1 MMLSEELMRSKMLN
15 TAWPGSGGCKVKG
28 SLRFLMREKQVI
40 YQQIAQIYKGSGTP
54 WSSKPDGKMGV
65 QVRQGRRLD
74 HS

>member
-40 YQQIAQIYKGSGTP
+40 YQQIA
-54 WSSKPDGKMGV
+54 
-65 QVRQGRRLD
+65 
-74 HS
+74 